1 MSEKTLHKEA
11 VLFMKKCIYFLT
23 VAKGVSRYNT
33 PRRPLRNTAVTEK
46 WNYILRY
53 RRNIYGTIEGFEI

>member
-1 MSEKTLHKEA
+1 
-11 VLFMKKCIYFLT
+11 MKKCIYFLT

-33 PRRPLRNTAVTEK
+33 PRRPLRNTAITEK
-46 WNYILRY
+46 GNNIMRY